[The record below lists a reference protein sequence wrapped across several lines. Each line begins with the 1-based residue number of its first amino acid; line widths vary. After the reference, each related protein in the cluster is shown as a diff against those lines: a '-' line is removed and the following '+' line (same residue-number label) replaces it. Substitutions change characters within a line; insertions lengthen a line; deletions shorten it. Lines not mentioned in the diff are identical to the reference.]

1 MPKLVIV
8 VAMAENRV
16 IGQDGGLPWHLPEDL
31 KRFKAVT
38 MGKPLVMGRK
48 TWESLPRKPLPGR
61 PNLIVTRQPGFQAD
75 GALVFADLD
84 KALSEANRLADELG
98 VDEVCLIGGAQLYAD
113 LLPKVDRIYLT
124 EVDLEPEG
132 DAGFP
137 DLSPEEWREVSAE
150 SVEAAEGDDA
160 GFTLRVLDRVR
171 AS

>member
-98 VDEVCLIGGAQLYAD
+98 VDEVCLIGGGSLYEQAFD
-113 LLPKVDRIYLT
+113 KVDRIDLT
-124 EVDLEPEG
+124 EVRLKPDG
-132 DAGFP
+132 DTVFP
-137 DLSPEEWREVSAE
+137 ALDPAAWRELSRTPAT
-150 SVEAAEGDDA
+150 AADGTEFDHVI
-160 GFTLRVLDRVR
+160 LERLQ
-171 AS
+171 

>member
-75 GALVFADLD
+75 GD
-84 KALSEANRLADELG
+84 KDE
-98 VDEVCLIGGAQLYAD
+98 C
-113 LLPKVDRIYLT
+113 R
-124 EVDLEPEG
+124 
-132 DAGFP
+132 
-137 DLSPEEWREVSAE
+137 
-150 SVEAAEGDDA
+150 
-160 GFTLRVLDRVR
+160 
-171 AS
+171 